1 MKIVFKFLT
10 FYEAICLSKFHN
22 ILFRLSSIIACLRR
36 IHKVKS
42 FIAMNKKRDT
52 RLVSSSAIRA
62 GGPALLDG
70 WTLRATAVGYSNL
83 KLPGTFQYRTGIP
96 LTREHRIGAVAT
108 CAWIRA
114 IAGARVDHAH
124 VNHTRAFRRQEES
137 CAACAKEKKVLLT

>member
-1 MKIVFKFLT
+1 
-10 FYEAICLSKFHN
+10 
-22 ILFRLSSIIACLRR
+22 
-36 IHKVKS
+36 
-42 FIAMNKKRDT
+42 MNKKRDT

-83 KLPGTFQYRTGIP
+83 KLAGTFQYRTGIP

-108 CAWIRA
+108 RAWIRA